1 MQTHAHF
8 SINQKGHTMKLS
20 MTFAAMA
27 TTAAITAVS
36 APASAQSTT
45 YSVEPTHTFVM
56 WEAKHFGTST
66 SRGRFDKKAG
76 SITIDRAAKTGKAE
90 ITIDMKSMSTGVAP
104 FDKHLIGD
112 DFFAAEKFPEA
123 KFVGNNFKFDGDK
136 VVEVAGTLTMRGK
149 TNPVTLKGSGFNCY
163 DNPYVKRQVC
173 GGDFETTITRSQYD
187 MTYGLPGIPDNIRLL
202 IQIEAI
208 KQ

>member
-1 MQTHAHF
+1 
-8 SINQKGHTMKLS
+8 MKKIL
-20 MTFAAMA
+20 TLAALAIAGGFAA
-27 TTAAITAVS
+27 AAN
-36 APASAQSTT
+36 AQSTT
-45 YSVEPTHTFVM
+45 YTIEPTHTFVT

-76 SITIDRAAKTGKAE
+76 SITIDRTAKTGKAE
-90 ITIDMKSMSTGVAP
+90 ITIDMKSMNTGVAP

-112 DFFAAEKFPEA
+112 DFFAADKFPEA
-123 KFVGNNFKFDGDK
+123 KFVGTAFKFDGDK
-136 VVEVAGTLTMRGK
+136 VTEVSGNLTMRGK
-149 TNPVTLKGSGFNCY
+149 TNPVTLKGTGFNCY

-202 IQIEAI
+202 IQVEAI